1 VAGGADTDRS
11 LHFIF
16 QSLPNEDQVSII
28 GKIGSLAGV
37 NKCLRDGVPAS
48 NDMSESLDVTAA
60 ASSECKVSV
69 QYNCEI
75 LKGR

>member
-1 VAGGADTDRS
+1 MAGGTDTDRS

-16 QSLPNEDQVSII
+16 QNLPNEDQVSII

-60 ASSECKVSV
+60 SSECKVSV